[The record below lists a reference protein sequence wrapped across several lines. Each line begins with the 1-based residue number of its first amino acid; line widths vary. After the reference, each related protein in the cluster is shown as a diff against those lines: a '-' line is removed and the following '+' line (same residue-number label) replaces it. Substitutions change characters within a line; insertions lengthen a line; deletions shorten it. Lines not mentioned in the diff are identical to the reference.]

1 MNYKDLYNLH
11 LVDVTQSHCGQRN
24 QKNGKTKNQKGLQI
38 KLRLESRRL
47 EIQHNWAKL
56 LVRDI
61 LPGDIIPYSEE
72 SEP

>member
-1 MNYKDLYNLH
+1 MIWTRKICIICIWSTWPNPIADKE
-11 LVDVTQSHCGQRN
+11 
-24 QKNGKTKNQKGLQI
+24 TKNQKGLQI
-38 KLRLESRRL
+38 KLRLESQRL

>member
-1 MNYKDLYNLH
+1 MKICIICIWSTWPNPIADKE
-11 LVDVTQSHCGQRN
+11 T
-24 QKNGKTKNQKGLQI
+24 KKTEKPKTKNQKGLQI
-38 KLRLESRRL
+38 KLRLERQRL